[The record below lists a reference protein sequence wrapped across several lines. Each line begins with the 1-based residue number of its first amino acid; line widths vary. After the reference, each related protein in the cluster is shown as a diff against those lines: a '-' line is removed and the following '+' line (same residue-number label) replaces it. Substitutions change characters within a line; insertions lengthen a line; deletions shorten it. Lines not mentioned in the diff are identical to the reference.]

1 LQGLDSDSKAAL
13 GLIYM
18 RNGEPQSS
26 IQLEESEG
34 RALERLG
41 SSLGGSTTALE
52 SLNGSLVQHAHIE
65 GASIW
70 RFKHPTIG
78 DALAAQLV
86 RNPEL
91 LEIYIQGS
99 PAEDLIQQVT
109 CGDVGLERAVVIPK
123 SLFALILK
131 QLDEYSS
138 SPRYKSR
145 LYATWGARSRVMD
158 FLARRC
164 SKEFLLFYVKKH
176 PELPDRVA
184 DPGLML
190 SAVSEVGLAA
200 RLHKYGLLPEPQRLK
215 FLETVTGY
223 ALRGED
229 FDALSDYDIKSIF
242 TDQEFEDFREQ
253 VRTELVPR
261 LADVRRD
268 WQSNYI
274 GSDNPADSFM
284 EPLRDSLKVLVD
296 EFAGDDEVKT
306 IVDRETDRL
315 NDWVAEHSEEKSDDK
330 PARKLGDVGTPD
342 QFGDVRS
349 IFDDID
355 V

>member
-1 LQGLDSDSKAAL
+1 MAVL
-13 GLIYM
+13 
-18 RNGEPQSS
+18 SS
-26 IQLEESEG
+26 
-34 RALERLG
+34 
-41 SSLGGSTTALE
+41 
-52 SLNGSLVQHAHIE
+52 NAHIE

-78 DALAAQLV
+78 DAFAAQLV

-131 QLDEYSS
+131 QLDEYSL

-145 LYATWGARSRVMD
+145 LYATWGAKSRVMD
-158 FLARRC
+158 FLASRC
-164 SKEFLLFYVKKH
+164 SKEFLLFYLEKN
-176 PELPDRVA
+176 PELLDRVA
-184 DPGLML
+184 EPGLML
-190 SAVSEVGLAA
+190 SAVSEVDLAA
-200 RLHKYGLLPEPQRLK
+200 RLHKFGLLPEPQRLK

-229 FDALSDYDIKSIF
+229 FEALSDYDIKSIF

-261 LADVRRD
+261 LADVRED
-268 WQSNYI
+268 WQSNYS
-274 GSDNPADSFM
+274 GSDDRADSFM
-284 EPLRDSLKVLVD
+284 EPLRDSLKVLAD

-315 NDWVAEHSEEKSDDK
+315 NHWIAKHSEEESDDK
-330 PARKLGDVGTPD
+330 PERKIGDVGTPD
-342 QFGDVRS
+342 QLGGVRS
-349 IFDDID
+349 IFDDVD
-355 V
+355 A